1 VKPFLKWPGGK
12 YRLVR
17 RIRAALRPGKRLIEP
32 FTGSAAVFLNT
43 DYANYVLADSNN
55 DLIALYVQLV
65 EEGESFIHYC
75 RSLFVVR
82 NNSKERFY
90 ALRSEFNATTETRR
104 RGALFLYLN
113 RHCYN
118 GLCRYNRSG
127 KFNTPFGSYV
137 RPYFP
142 AAEMRAFAR
151 AARRVRFVHAGFRE
165 SMQMARRGDV
175 VYCDPPYVPL
185 SRTAYFTDYDAHGF
199 GWAEQEELAGMA
211 KRLTR
216 RGVQVVI
223 SNHDTDDIR
232 RLYQAANA
240 RIEQFRVQRNI
251 SCDGARRERVGELI
265 AVFEKGSE

>member
-1 VKPFLKWPGGK
+1 MRPFLKWPGGK

-55 DLIALYVQLV
+55 DLIALYRQLV
-65 EEGESFIHYC
+65 EEGEPFVDYC
-75 RSLFVVR
+75 RTLFVAR
-82 NNSKERFY
+82 NNSQDRFY
-90 ALRSEFNATTETRR
+90 ALRNEFNATREPRR
-104 RGALFLYLN
+104 RAALFLYLN

-118 GLCRYNRSG
+118 GLCRYNRGG
-127 KFNTPFGSYV
+127 KFNTPFGRYL

-142 AAEMRAFAR
+142 AAEMRAFIL
-151 AARRVRFVHAGFRE
+151 AARRARFVHAGFRE
-165 SMQMARRGDV
+165 TMRTARRGDV

-185 SRTAYFTDYDAHGF
+185 SRTAYFTDYDAHSF
-199 GWAEQEELAGMA
+199 GWPEQEKLAEMA
-211 KRLTR
+211 RQLAR

-223 SNHDTDDIR
+223 SNHDTEAIR
-232 RLYQAANA
+232 RLYQAADA

-251 SCDGARRERVGELI
+251 SCNGTRRDRVGELLAI
-265 AVFEKGSE
+265 FG